1 MDVLEKLNRRFT
13 SAYEKLFRGPSDD
26 ELRPRDVLRR
36 AVIAMEDA
44 RKEGLDGQ
52 TYVPN
57 VYTIAVA
64 IDDEEQRQLVRAFL
78 DADELAQALAEKI
91 GQHGYKTRGPLQ
103 VILEEVE
110 ANEGTERVHLA
121 TRWEAQPASLSA
133 PPAAPLQDEGTLPA
147 PRASGSGEP
156 LAYLMV
162 QGPEGRVEEIPLTA
176 RGVQLGRGKQAGNDV
191 VLASDGMV
199 SKKHARIAY
208 EGGRFVL
215 YDEGS
220 TNGTHIGG
228 ERLVPGKGVPLA
240 DRDEILLGQ
249 TRLVLQ
255 TQLESHTVPSPFA
268 RAEPV
273 VPSPGKGAA
282 LRLVSET
289 GESYPLASRML
300 LGRAL
305 TDDLVL
311 VGEGV
316 CAQHARITLREG
328 LVQIEDLDTKTGTV
342 VNGEKIPPHFP
353 VALYPGDT
361 ILLGSLTLRLT
372 QGSSL

>member
-13 SAYEKLFRGPSDD
+13 NAYEKLFRGPADE

-64 IDDEEQRQLVRAFL
+64 VDDDEERQLVRAFL
-78 DADELAQALAEKI
+78 DADELAQALAQKI
-91 GQHGYKTRGPLQ
+91 GQHGYKTRGSLQ
-103 VILEEVE
+103 VVLEEVE
-110 ANEGTERVHLA
+110 SSAEVERVKIS
-121 TRWEAQPASLSA
+121 TRWEAAAETPPLVVDSA
-133 PPAAPLQDEGTLPA
+133 PPV
-147 PRASGSGEP
+147 GEA
-156 LAYLMV
+156 LAFLLV
-162 QGPEGRVEEIPLTA
+162 QGPDGRVEELALTA
-176 RGVQLGRGKQAGNDV
+176 RGVQLGRGKQAGNDL
-191 VLASDGMV
+191 VLSNDGMI
-199 SKKHARIAY
+199 SKKHARIVHEA
-208 EGGRFVL
+208 GRFVL

-220 TNGTHIGG
+220 TNGTHVGG
-228 ERLVPGKGVPLA
+228 ERLTSGRGIPLA
-240 DRDEILLGQ
+240 DNDEILIGQ
-249 TRLVLQ
+249 TRLVLH

-268 RAEPV
+268 
-273 VPSPGKGAA
+273 VPTLASPPLGQTTGG
-282 LRLVSET
+282 LRLVSES

-305 TDDLVL
+305 TDDVVL

-316 CAQHARITLREG
+316 CAQHARLTVREG
-328 LVQIEDLDTKTGTV
+328 LVRIEDLETKTGTI
-342 VNGEKIPPHFP
+342 VNGERIPASFP

-361 ILLGSLTLRLT
+361 IQLGTLTLRLV
-372 QGSSL
+372 QGSSR